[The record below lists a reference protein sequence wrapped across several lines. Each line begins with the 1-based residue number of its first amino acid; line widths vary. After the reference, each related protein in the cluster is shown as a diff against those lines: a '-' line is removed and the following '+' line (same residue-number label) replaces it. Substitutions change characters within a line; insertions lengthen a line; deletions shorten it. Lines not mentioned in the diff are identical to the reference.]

1 MNIADTRTSSACEQN
16 LLVLICPFLYTL
28 LRPIHVLLVIC
39 DTAGSSRIY
48 SAFLCNFRLLHPSFF
63 GIVSMY
69 NMTHLREEFT
79 FEETISISDNSR
91 CLRWTCVLHCKFTR
105 FSDTSPCNGLPR
117 ACLTFCFWFGFE
129 RITTTTKPLRSSAGI
144 ASMRKPASREI
155 ISDSV
160 EMCDTQACFLH
171 IQLIGTNVWRR
182 NSYNVP
188 PEVDFESS
196 RSPAK
201 SESWNSPIGIVMLYF
216 PRNNVVCTH
225 SRNECKWSKRARRLS
240 QALVHFVIARAS
252 LLTDHRIPGL
262 PMRGKYTH
270 FRTIWEHT
278 SDNPP
283 TDFISSSLDWWSWVV
298 LLANSQ

>member
-28 LRPIHVLLVIC
+28 LRPIHVLLVIF

-105 FSDTSPCNGLPR
+105 FSDTLPCNGLPR

-160 EMCDTQACFLH
+160 ELCDAQACFLH
-171 IQLIGTNVWRR
+171 IQLIGTHVWLR
-182 NSYNVP
+182 NSHNVP
-188 PEVDFESS
+188 PEVDFESK

-216 PRNNVVCTH
+216 PRNNMVCTY
-225 SRNECKWSKRARRLS
+225 SRNECKWSNVLDVCRKLWSTLWSHVQVCWLTIEYQVYQCVANTHISGQFESIHLTILPR
-240 QALVHFVIARAS
+240 IS
-252 LLTDHRIPGL
+252 LL
-262 PMRGKYTH
+262 
-270 FRTIWEHT
+270 
-278 SDNPP
+278 
-283 TDFISSSLDWWSWVV
+283 
-298 LLANSQ
+298 LLWIDGHE